1 MPFTFTHPAIILPF
15 TYLNRKWFSLTGLV
29 IGSLT
34 PDFEY
39 FLRMKV
45 KSNYSHTLWGMLWFD
60 LPLGLLLAF
69 IFHNLVRDNLFE
81 NSPTLFKSRL
91 SKFRQ
96 FDWNYFL
103 KKNWLIVLIS
113 LLIGITSHLFWDSF
127 THSSGYFVV
136 KNSLLR
142 YNINLLGNEI
152 PVYKILQHGS
162 SLIGGLIIAIAFN
175 KLPVDKN
182 ITNKIKLNYW
192 MSIAV
197 LTFLIISIRIISG
210 LKINQYGNII
220 VTAISAVIVSLIL
233 YSIGLVIL
241 KKIKT
246 S

>member
-60 LPLGLLLAF
+60 LPLGLILAF
-69 IFHNLVRDNLFE
+69 IFHNLVRDNLFK

-96 FDWNYFL
+96 FDWNYFF